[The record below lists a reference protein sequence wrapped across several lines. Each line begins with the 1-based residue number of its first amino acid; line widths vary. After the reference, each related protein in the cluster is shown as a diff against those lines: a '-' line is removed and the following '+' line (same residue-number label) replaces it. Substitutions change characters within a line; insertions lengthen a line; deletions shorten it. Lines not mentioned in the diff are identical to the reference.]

1 MSRLKN
7 HKIWKLRDKEE
18 TVAKKAR
25 DVIPGVK
32 TLFGMPIC
40 INLDELSADIAFL
53 GLPFDCGS
61 RRWCRGGTRWGPA
74 AIRQTQSEYSYTDDD
89 QGEAACG
96 WFNVD
101 TGAEELKGVT
111 MADCGD
117 VNILPTENEGNFD
130 RAARTVRRI
139 VSRGAFP
146 LVIGGDHTIP
156 FLVVRALDRY
166 DPLDIVY
173 LDAHLDFEDET
184 EEGVKVFNA
193 SAFRRCSEL
202 PFVHNITLI
211 GLRAPL
217 PPSSRKAY
225 DAALGYGEK
234 VITANRFREMGAAKV
249 VEGVPQAENIYVS
262 LDVDVLDPSVAPGT
276 TFPEPGGLSFV
287 EVQQTLVGIA
297 KRGRVVGF
305 DVACFCPAYDCS
317 NLTSRAI
324 AALILHFMGAIFPSK
339 K

>member
-1 MSRLKN
+1 V
-7 HKIWKLRDKEE
+7 E
-18 TVAKKAR
+18 KKAR
-25 DVIPGVK
+25 DVLSGVK
-32 TLFGMPIC
+32 TLFGMPTC
-40 INLDELSADIAFL
+40 GNVDELSADIALL

-61 RRWCRGGTRWGPA
+61 RRWCRGGTRWAPA
-74 AIRQTQSEYSYTDDD
+74 AIRQAQSEYSYTDD
-89 QGEAACG
+89 GRAEAACG

-101 TGAEELKGVT
+101 TGIEELKGVT

-117 VNILPTENEGNFD
+117 VNILPTENEGNFE
-130 RAARTVRRI
+130 RVAKTVRQI
-139 VSRGAFP
+139 LDRGAFP
-146 LVIGGDHTIP
+146 VVIGGDHTIP
-156 FLVVRALDRY
+156 FLVVRAFDKY

-202 PFVHNITLI
+202 PFVHDITLI

-225 DAALGYGEK
+225 DAALRYGEK
-234 VITANRFREMGAAKV
+234 IITANRFREMGVSKV
-249 VEGVPQAENIYVS
+249 VGSITQAKNIYVS

-276 TFPEPGGLSFV
+276 TFQEPGGLSFV

-317 NLTSRAI
+317 NMTSRTI
-324 AALILHFMGAIFPSK
+324 AELILHFLAAVFPSK

>member
-1 MSRLKN
+1 MR
-7 HKIWKLRDKEE
+7 
-18 TVAKKAR
+18 KKAR
-25 DVIPGVK
+25 DVVSGVK
-32 TLFGMPIC
+32 TLFGMPTC
-40 INLDELSADIAFL
+40 SNLGELSADIALL
-53 GLPFDCGS
+53 GLPFDYGS

-74 AIRQTQSEYSYTDDD
+74 AIRQAQSEYSYTDD
-89 QGEAACG
+89 GRVEAACG

-101 TGAEELKGVT
+101 TGVEELKGVT

-117 VNILPTENEGNFD
+117 VNILPTENEGNFE
-130 RAARTVRRI
+130 RAAKTVRRI
-139 VSRGAFP
+139 LDRNAFP
-146 LVIGGDHTIP
+146 VVIGGDHTIP
-156 FLVVRALDRY
+156 FLVVRAFERY
-166 DPLDIVY
+166 EPLDIVY

-217 PPSSRKAY
+217 PPSSKEAY
-225 DAALGYGEK
+225 DAALRYGEK
-234 VITANRFREMGAAKV
+234 IITANRFRQMGVSKV
-249 VEGVPQAENIYVS
+249 VESIPQAKNIYVS

-276 TFPEPGGLSFV
+276 TFQEPGGLSFL

-317 NLTSRAI
+317 NMTSRTLT
-324 AALILHFMGAIFPSK
+324 ALILHFLGAVFPSK

>member
-1 MSRLKN
+1 M
-7 HKIWKLRDKEE
+7 E
-18 TVAKKAR
+18 KKAR
-25 DVIPGVK
+25 DVLSGVK
-32 TLFGMPIC
+32 TLFGMPTC
-40 INLDELSADIAFL
+40 GNVDELSADIALL

-61 RRWCRGGTRWGPA
+61 RRWCRGGTRWAPA
-74 AIRQTQSEYSYTDDD
+74 AIRQAQSEYSYTDD
-89 QGEAACG
+89 GRAEAACG

-101 TGAEELKGVT
+101 TGIEELKGVT

-117 VNILPTENEGNFD
+117 VNILPTENEGNFE
-130 RAARTVRRI
+130 RVAKTVRQI
-139 VSRGAFP
+139 LDRGAFP
-146 LVIGGDHTIP
+146 VVIGGDHTIP
-156 FLVVRALDRY
+156 FLVVRAFDKY

-202 PFVHNITLI
+202 PFVHDITLI

-225 DAALGYGEK
+225 DAALRYGEK
-234 VITANRFREMGAAKV
+234 IITANRFREMGVSKV
-249 VEGVPQAENIYVS
+249 VGSITQAKNIYVS

-276 TFPEPGGLSFV
+276 TFQEPGGLSFV

-317 NLTSRAI
+317 NMTSRTI
-324 AALILHFMGAIFPSK
+324 AELILHFLAAVFPSK

>member
-1 MSRLKN
+1 VR
-7 HKIWKLRDKEE
+7 
-18 TVAKKAR
+18 KKTR
-25 DVIPGVK
+25 DVLSGVK
-32 TLFGMPIC
+32 TLFGMPTC
-40 INLDELSADIAFL
+40 SNLDELSADIAFL
-53 GLPFDCGS
+53 GLPFDYGS

-74 AIRQTQSEYSYTDDD
+74 AVRQAQSEYSYTDDG
-89 QGEAACG
+89 QAEAACG

-101 TGAEELKGVT
+101 TGVEELKGVT

-117 VNILPTENEGNFD
+117 VNILPTENEGNFE
-130 RAARTVRRI
+130 RVAKTVRQI
-139 VSRGAFP
+139 LARGSLP
-146 LVIGGDHTIP
+146 VVIGGDHTIP
-156 FLVVRALDRY
+156 FLVVKAFERY
-166 DPLDIVY
+166 EPLDIVY

-211 GLRAPL
+211 GFRAPL
-217 PPSSRKAY
+217 PPSSKKAY
-225 DAALGYGEK
+225 DAALKYGEK
-234 VITANRFREMGAAKV
+234 IITANKFRQMGVSKV
-249 VEGVPQAENIYVS
+249 VESIPEAKNIYVS
-262 LDVDVLDPSVAPGT
+262 LDVDALDPSVAPGT
-276 TFPEPGGLSFV
+276 TFQEPGGLSFL

-317 NLTSRAI
+317 NMTSRTI
-324 AALILHFMGAIFPSK
+324 AALILHFMGAVFPSK